1 MQPNDSLMS
10 DDRVPVP
17 ADHAPRKE
25 SAQLENGDFVVFEA
39 ERSNDAWIQSD
50 LVVVV
55 EE

>member
-1 MQPNDSLMS
+1 MQPNDSIMS

-25 SAQLENGDFVVFEA
+25 CAQLDNGDFVIFET
-39 ERSNDAWIQSD
+39 EQSNNAWIQSD
-50 LVVVV
+50 LVVNV